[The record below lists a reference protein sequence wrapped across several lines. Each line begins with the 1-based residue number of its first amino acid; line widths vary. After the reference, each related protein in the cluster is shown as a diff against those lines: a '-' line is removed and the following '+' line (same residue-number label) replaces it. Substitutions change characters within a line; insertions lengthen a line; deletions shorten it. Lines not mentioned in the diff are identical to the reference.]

1 MSLIARMPVAVEPPR
16 KQAVWSEQVQS
27 EREGGELQQCGMDIC
42 QVASAGVLSAL

>member
-1 MSLIARMPVAVEPPR
+1 MPVAVESPR

-27 EREGGELQQCGMDIC
+27 ERGGELQQCGMDIC